1 MKILYTLIYI
11 TVIGQAC
18 FWLGLILPRNIF
30 DENKFP
36 YRLFKWEKGGKL
48 YDKLRIKKW
57 KSKLPEMSMLTKVI
71 FPKKLK
77 KDMTSAD
84 FDRLVKE
91 SCIAELSHY
100 VLCILSIGIYYIW
113 KGKIG
118 LLLTLLYSVLGNVTY
133 IVIQRYNRPHFI
145 SVRDKLKLREE
156 RRANANS

>member
-1 MKILYTLIYI
+1 MKVLYTLIYI

-18 FWLGLILPRNIF
+18 FWAGLILPRDMF
-30 DENKFP
+30 DENKLP
-36 YRLFKWEKGGKL
+36 YRLFKWERDGRV
-48 YDKLRIKKW
+48 YDRLRIKKW
-57 KSKLPEMSMLTKVI
+57 KSKLPEMSTITKVI

-100 VLCILSIGIYYIW
+100 VLCIFSLGIYYIW
-113 KGKIG
+113 EGKIG
-118 LLLTLLYSVLGNVTY
+118 LLLTLLYSVFGNVTY

-145 SVRDKLKLREE
+145 AVRDKLKLREE
-156 RRANANS
+156 RRANASG